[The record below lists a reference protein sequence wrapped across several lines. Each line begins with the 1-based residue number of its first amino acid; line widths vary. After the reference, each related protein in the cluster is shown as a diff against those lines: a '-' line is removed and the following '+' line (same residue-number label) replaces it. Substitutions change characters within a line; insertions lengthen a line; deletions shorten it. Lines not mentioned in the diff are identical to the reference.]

1 MFANTWEAI
10 DTHHSGYP
18 ELAGANLFLEQPAN
32 IFFKT
37 YFSCIHGEKFD
48 GRLRLSSSCY
58 LPFGQITYPAQP
70 TVSPFTFHF
79 S

>member
-10 DTHHSGYP
+10 DTHHSGCP

-48 GRLRLSSSCY
+48 GRLRLSS
-58 LPFGQITYPAQP
+58 YPAQP